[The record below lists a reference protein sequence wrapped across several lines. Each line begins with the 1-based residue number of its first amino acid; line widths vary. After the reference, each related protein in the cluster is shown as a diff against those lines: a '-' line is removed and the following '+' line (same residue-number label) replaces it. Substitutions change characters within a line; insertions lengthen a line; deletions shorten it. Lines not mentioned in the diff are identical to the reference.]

1 MIGSGMVESDMKRF
15 NNHLTCC
22 CYSAILWLE
31 GHLFDA
37 DASNNAVSVFIVF
50 YDFAS
55 DCTTV
60 MQGRKFSF
68 LHKGLHCK
76 NDWTKLIPIL
86 ASSVGGFL
94 NIIAATRQPSRKA
107 CSRKTS
113 NTSNLP

>member
-68 LHKGLHCK
+68 LHKD
-76 NDWTKLIPIL
+76 NKLWNSGKAFAGSQTAQAPL
-86 ASSVGGFL
+86 GGYPLTARLSAQGHHFG
-94 NIIAATRQPSRKA
+94 PKS
-107 CSRKTS
+107 
-113 NTSNLP
+113 